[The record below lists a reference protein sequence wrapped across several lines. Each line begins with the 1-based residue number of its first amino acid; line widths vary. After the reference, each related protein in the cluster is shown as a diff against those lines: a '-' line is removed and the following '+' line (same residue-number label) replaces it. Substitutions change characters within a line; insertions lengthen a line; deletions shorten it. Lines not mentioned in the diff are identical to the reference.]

1 MLIITEDKLYNWMRQ
16 SKNKSAF
23 KEKIIGR
30 KSDKK
35 SNKDAK
41 EEKYNLLKS
50 NRDLNL
56 LKSLKNSTNK
66 WKKLLI
72 PHPTSN
78 IKNYNKLSNK

>member
-1 MLIITEDKLYNWMRQ
+1 MRR

-23 KEKIIGR
+23 KGNIIG
-30 KSDKK
+30 KKLNKK

-41 EEKYNLLKS
+41 EEKHNLLKS
-50 NRDLNL
+50 SRDLNL
-56 LKSLKNSTNK
+56 LKNLKNSTNK